1 MSSPP
6 LTASALATLASY
18 REAKILLT
26 ALKFDLFTQ
35 LVGAPQDSAT
45 LARNIGAQDGPL
57 RVLLDAL
64 VALGVLGYDDEHY
77 ANTTLAAE
85 HLVRGTR
92 FWYWAQVED
101 AAWGD
106 WSDLE
111 ATIRSGHRGQPN
123 LYERDRAAAADLLV
137 ALSGR
142 GWEAGELVADR
153 VDLCNHRRVLDLGG
167 GSGALSIRLCQRYP
181 HLRATVVDLPDTLHV
196 GRELV
201 RQVGLA
207 ERIAFNGVDL
217 RSAPLPLGYD
227 VIIISQVLHWY
238 PPAENRRLLRR
249 VRAASGADALLLIG
263 EYFLGPDRTHP
274 AQAALFSVG
283 MLVAGGGRCYTT
295 REVTRW
301 LEETGWQCIDTIEPH
316 AWLAARA

>member
-1 MSSPP
+1 MS
-6 LTASALATLASY
+6 
-18 REAKILLT
+18 
-26 ALKFDLFTQ
+26 
-35 LVGAPQDSAT
+35 
-45 LARNIGAQDGPL
+45 
-57 RVLLDAL
+57 
-64 VALGVLGYDDEHY
+64 
-77 ANTTLAAE
+77 
-85 HLVRGTR
+85 
-92 FWYWAQVED
+92 
-101 AAWGD
+101 
-106 WSDLE
+106 
-111 ATIRSGHRGQPN
+111 
-123 LYERDRAAAADLLV
+123 
-137 ALSGR
+137 
-142 GWEAGELVADR
+142 
-153 VDLCNHRRVLDLGG
+153 
-167 GSGALSIRLCQRYP
+167 
-181 HLRATVVDLPDTLHV
+181 
-196 GRELV
+196 
-201 RQVGLA
+201 A